1 VRGAGEHSGARIHS
15 SDRVLPPKP
24 TAPDFL
30 HAALGRSAYAAF
42 FKESRTRL
50 FFSNKLHRKT
60 GSAYEMHDSAQN
72 CGGSPP
78 VAFVLP
84 GSTLG

>member
-1 VRGAGEHSGARIHS
+1 MVRGAGEHSGARIHS

-30 HAALGRSAYAAF
+30 HGTLGRSAYAAF

-50 FFSNKLHRKT
+50 FFPPSCTGKPAQRMKCTTQRKIAEVHHLWL
-60 GSAYEMHDSAQN
+60 SSWPDR
-72 CGGSPP
+72 P
-78 VAFVLP
+78 
-84 GSTLG
+84 